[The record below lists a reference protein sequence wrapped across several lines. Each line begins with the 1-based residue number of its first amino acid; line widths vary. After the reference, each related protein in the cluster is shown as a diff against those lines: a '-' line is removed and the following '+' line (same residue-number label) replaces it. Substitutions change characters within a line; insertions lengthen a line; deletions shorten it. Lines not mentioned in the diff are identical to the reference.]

1 MTRLR
6 SVNKLDMFTAVIAEE
21 LILLQMI
28 ILTLFDLVILTGI
41 ALSKGNLRNVQF
53 LGEQRAS
60 N

>member
-21 LILLQMI
+21 LILSQMI

-41 ALSKGNLRNVQF
+41 ALSKGNLRNLQF
-53 LGEQRAS
+53 PGEQRAS